1 MFKIK
6 YDKEVCIGCGS
17 CVSVCP
23 NNWEMDGDK
32 VKPKKK
38 EVKDIGCN
46 KEAED
51 VCPVEAIKIKEIS

>member
-1 MFKIK
+1 MFKIS
-6 YDKEVCIGCGS
+6 YNREVCIGCGS

-38 EVKDIGCN
+38 EGTYGC
-46 KEAED
+46 A
-51 VCPVEAIKIKEIS
+51 